1 MLTYNISSSSS
12 SFQWCLLPVR
22 IMVIILML
30 IQMLSA
36 LSLQQ
41 RCDNNNNNNFV
52 PRTITTSRTSS
63 SSFVKLL
70 TTTSTSTST
79 ELRSVSIDTTRT
91 HRFTQVISDVDD
103 TLKSSGGVNVGGV
116 ALGGIDVQYD
126 RGDFYP
132 GVAEFMLQLSL
143 YKLPQQ
149 DSNYPA
155 NIAIL
160 TARAEEFKAALE
172 IKDGS
177 KLSIALRSA
186 GEKAGIE
193 GWGVGPVLYGSVAEW
208 IIQDRKGLRKF
219 ANFERLMQQDPA
231 GVIFQYIYVGDTGE
245 LDQEAGETMIR
256 EYPEVVKAVFLH
268 VVTDQADVPPIIPA
282 PKFINGRPIVFFRTY
297 VGAAVDAV
305 QLGLMNLDGLQ
316 SVINAAIEKLSD
328 VPETS
333 DKWKDIRKDLS
344 RAEILFETS
353 T

>member
-1 MLTYNISSSSS
+1 MLTYSISSPSS
-12 SFQWCLLPVR
+12 SFQWCLLPVK
-22 IMVIILML
+22 IMVIMLML

-41 RCDNNNNNNFV
+41 RCDNNNNNFV

-63 SSFVKLL
+63 SFVKFL

-193 GWGVGPVLYGSVAEW
+193 GWGVRN
-208 IIQDRKGLRKF
+208 ITMF
-219 ANFERLMQQDPA
+219 
-231 GVIFQYIYVGDTGE
+231 VI
-245 LDQEAGETMIR
+245 AM
-256 EYPEVVKAVFLH
+256 YPSSL
-268 VVTDQADVPPIIPA
+268 
-282 PKFINGRPIVFFRTY
+282 
-297 VGAAVDAV
+297 
-305 QLGLMNLDGLQ
+305 
-316 SVINAAIEKLSD
+316 
-328 VPETS
+328 
-333 DKWKDIRKDLS
+333 
-344 RAEILFETS
+344 
-353 T
+353 

>member
-1 MLTYNISSSSS
+1 MLTNNISSQSS
-12 SFQWCLLPVR
+12 SFQWCLLPVK
-22 IMVIILML
+22 IMVIMLML

-41 RCDNNNNNNFV
+41 RCDNNNNNFV
-52 PRTITTSRTSS
+52 PRTITTSRTS

-193 GWGVGPVLYGSVAEW
+193 GWGVR
-208 IIQDRKGLRKF
+208 IITMFVIAMYPSSLRF
-219 ANFERLMQQDPA
+219 TVRAGRLVD
-231 GVIFQYIYVGDTGE
+231 GQYPS
-245 LDQEAGETMIR
+245 LWLS
-256 EYPEVVKAVFLH
+256 PSL
-268 VVTDQADVPPIIPA
+268 II
-282 PKFINGRPIVFFRTY
+282 
-297 VGAAVDAV
+297 
-305 QLGLMNLDGLQ
+305 
-316 SVINAAIEKLSD
+316 
-328 VPETS
+328 
-333 DKWKDIRKDLS
+333 
-344 RAEILFETS
+344 
-353 T
+353 

>member
-1 MLTYNISSSSS
+1 MLTNNISSQSS

-41 RCDNNNNNNFV
+41 KCDNNNNNNNFV
-52 PRTITTSRTSS
+52 PRTITTSRTST

-193 GWGVGPVLYGSVAEW
+193 GWGVR
-208 IIQDRKGLRKF
+208 IITMFVIAMYLSSLQFTVRVG
-219 ANFERLMQQDPA
+219 RLVD
-231 GVIFQYIYVGDTGE
+231 GQYPS
-245 LDQEAGETMIR
+245 LWLS
-256 EYPEVVKAVFLH
+256 PSL
-268 VVTDQADVPPIIPA
+268 II
-282 PKFINGRPIVFFRTY
+282 
-297 VGAAVDAV
+297 
-305 QLGLMNLDGLQ
+305 
-316 SVINAAIEKLSD
+316 
-328 VPETS
+328 
-333 DKWKDIRKDLS
+333 
-344 RAEILFETS
+344 
-353 T
+353 

>member
-1 MLTYNISSSSS
+1 MLAYNISPPSS

-41 RCDNNNNNNFV
+41 RCDNNNNNHFV
-52 PRTITTSRTSS
+52 PRTIATSRTSS

-70 TTTSTSTST
+70 TTISTSTST
-79 ELRSVSIDTTRT
+79 ELQSVSIDTTRT

-193 GWGVGPVLYGSVAEW
+193 GWGVR
-208 IIQDRKGLRKF
+208 IITMFVIAMYLSSLQFTVRVG
-219 ANFERLMQQDPA
+219 RLVD
-231 GVIFQYIYVGDTGE
+231 GQYPS
-245 LDQEAGETMIR
+245 LWLS
-256 EYPEVVKAVFLH
+256 PSL
-268 VVTDQADVPPIIPA
+268 II
-282 PKFINGRPIVFFRTY
+282 
-297 VGAAVDAV
+297 
-305 QLGLMNLDGLQ
+305 
-316 SVINAAIEKLSD
+316 
-328 VPETS
+328 
-333 DKWKDIRKDLS
+333 
-344 RAEILFETS
+344 
-353 T
+353 

>member
-1 MLTYNISSSSS
+1 MLTNNISSQSS
-12 SFQWCLLPVR
+12 SFQWCLLPVK
-22 IMVIILML
+22 IMVIMLML

-41 RCDNNNNNNFV
+41 RCDNNNNNNHFV

-63 SSFVKLL
+63 SSSFVKLL
-70 TTTSTSTST
+70 TTISTSTST

-193 GWGVGPVLYGSVAEW
+193 GWGVRITMFVIAMYPSTLQFTVRVGRLIDGQYPSLWLSPSL
-208 IIQDRKGLRKF
+208 II
-219 ANFERLMQQDPA
+219 
-231 GVIFQYIYVGDTGE
+231 
-245 LDQEAGETMIR
+245 
-256 EYPEVVKAVFLH
+256 
-268 VVTDQADVPPIIPA
+268 
-282 PKFINGRPIVFFRTY
+282 
-297 VGAAVDAV
+297 
-305 QLGLMNLDGLQ
+305 
-316 SVINAAIEKLSD
+316 
-328 VPETS
+328 
-333 DKWKDIRKDLS
+333 
-344 RAEILFETS
+344 
-353 T
+353 

>member
-1 MLTYNISSSSS
+1 MLTYNISSPSS

-22 IMVIILML
+22 IMVLILML

-41 RCDNNNNNNFV
+41 RCDNNNNNFV
-52 PRTITTSRTSS
+52 PRTITTSRTST

-79 ELRSVSIDTTRT
+79 ELRSVSKDTTRT

-193 GWGVGPVLYGSVAEW
+193 GWGVR
-208 IIQDRKGLRKF
+208 IITMFVIAMYPSSLQFTVRAG
-219 ANFERLMQQDPA
+219 RLVD
-231 GVIFQYIYVGDTGE
+231 GQYPS
-245 LDQEAGETMIR
+245 LWLS
-256 EYPEVVKAVFLH
+256 PSL
-268 VVTDQADVPPIIPA
+268 II
-282 PKFINGRPIVFFRTY
+282 
-297 VGAAVDAV
+297 
-305 QLGLMNLDGLQ
+305 
-316 SVINAAIEKLSD
+316 
-328 VPETS
+328 
-333 DKWKDIRKDLS
+333 
-344 RAEILFETS
+344 
-353 T
+353 

>member
-1 MLTYNISSSSS
+1 MLAYNISSPSS

-41 RCDNNNNNNFV
+41 KCDNNNNNNFV
-52 PRTITTSRTSS
+52 PRTITTSRTST

-70 TTTSTSTST
+70 TTISTSTST

-193 GWGVGPVLYGSVAEW
+193 GWGVRNITMFVIAMYLSSLQFTVRVGRLVDGQYPSLWLSPSL
-208 IIQDRKGLRKF
+208 II
-219 ANFERLMQQDPA
+219 
-231 GVIFQYIYVGDTGE
+231 
-245 LDQEAGETMIR
+245 
-256 EYPEVVKAVFLH
+256 
-268 VVTDQADVPPIIPA
+268 
-282 PKFINGRPIVFFRTY
+282 
-297 VGAAVDAV
+297 
-305 QLGLMNLDGLQ
+305 
-316 SVINAAIEKLSD
+316 
-328 VPETS
+328 
-333 DKWKDIRKDLS
+333 
-344 RAEILFETS
+344 
-353 T
+353 

>member
-1 MLTYNISSSSS
+1 MLTYNICSPSS

-52 PRTITTSRTSS
+52 PRTITTSRTST

-193 GWGVGPVLYGSVAEW
+193 GWGVR
-208 IIQDRKGLRKF
+208 IITMFVIAMYLSSLQFTVRVG
-219 ANFERLMQQDPA
+219 RLVD
-231 GVIFQYIYVGDTGE
+231 GQYPS
-245 LDQEAGETMIR
+245 LWLS
-256 EYPEVVKAVFLH
+256 PSL
-268 VVTDQADVPPIIPA
+268 II
-282 PKFINGRPIVFFRTY
+282 
-297 VGAAVDAV
+297 
-305 QLGLMNLDGLQ
+305 
-316 SVINAAIEKLSD
+316 
-328 VPETS
+328 
-333 DKWKDIRKDLS
+333 
-344 RAEILFETS
+344 
-353 T
+353 